1 MARTRPYHG
10 FIAQS
15 FVACRKGWPW
25 FSPTSHQQETELK
38 VVARGMQVRLQR
50 DPELFRDPTLK
61 YRRHP
66 HGYSPGSRVACLE
79 AGPATSLPGVGVSD
93 SVTLFKEWDRI
104 QGGELGW
111 VYNNASCLH

>member
-15 FVACRKGWPW
+15 LAGRAGHGSPPPPTNKGLNLKL
-25 FSPTSHQQETELK
+25 QQE
-38 VVARGMQVRLQR
+38 GCRL
-50 DPELFRDPTLK
+50 DFRETQSYLEILLSNTA
-61 YRRHP
+61 

-93 SVTLFKEWDRI
+93 SVTLFKEWDGT
-104 QGGELGW
+104 QGGELGR

>member
-1 MARTRPYHG
+1 MARTRPYLG

-15 FVACRKGWPW
+15 LAACRKGWPW
-25 FSPTSHQQETELK
+25 FSPTSHQQGTELK
-38 VVARGMQVRLQR
+38 VAARGMQVRLQR

-61 YRRHP
+61 YRHHP

-93 SVTLFKEWDRI
+93 SVTLFKEWDGI
-104 QGGELGW
+104 QGGELGR